1 MPDEIAEVAQQAAI
15 WYFTNYLENNTAN
28 SQTYNVKDQFL
39 ALVCSNGKTNTNSQ
53 QWLSLENEIFNV
65 ETDVNNYVATVGK
78 WKQEQAAIL
87 CEYLIDAA
95 NNYAKNA
102 ATETTGSPLTISPA
116 TANIAEKKVDSKI
129 TM

>member
-1 MPDEIAEVAQQAAI
+1 M
-15 WYFTNYLENNTAN
+15 
-28 SQTYNVKDQFL
+28 
-39 ALVCSNGKTNTNSQ
+39 
-53 QWLSLENEIFNV
+53 

-102 ATETTGSPLTISPA
+102 NTETDF
-116 TANIAEKKVDSKI
+116 E
-129 TM
+129 